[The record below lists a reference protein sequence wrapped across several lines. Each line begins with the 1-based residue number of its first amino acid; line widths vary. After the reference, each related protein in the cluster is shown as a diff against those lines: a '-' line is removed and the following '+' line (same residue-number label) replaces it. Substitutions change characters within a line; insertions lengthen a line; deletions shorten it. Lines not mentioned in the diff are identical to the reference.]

1 MTKNSLQIILKN
13 RKNKVESI
21 EQKWKRGRICS
32 NSLQGYKNSFLYN
45 HRNNVNYYFFK
56 MVNNIE
62 IYLQID
68 LSKQLENKIKQPFI
82 SLIWYQK
89 YSIFSSYFKLWCQR
103 KILPQTKLLLTLISA
118 KYFHF
123 MFSRDLQDL
132 LTNRL
137 LLFKIM

>member
-32 NSLQGYKNSFLYN
+32 NSLQGYKKSFLYN

-132 LTNRL
+132 LMNRL

>member
-32 NSLQGYKNSFLYN
+32 NSLQGYKKSFLYN